1 MKFHTYFNTHI
12 PCMQKVLDFRD
23 VKEKNNF
30 LSILKIWRIFRIQIY
45 MDVLAK
51 EYRDDLCILVDMLK
65 EMILFPYDMA
75 YTMY

>member
-1 MKFHTYFNTHI
+1 
-12 PCMQKVLDFRD
+12 
-23 VKEKNNF
+23 
-30 LSILKIWRIFRIQIY
+30 

-75 YTMY
+75 YTMYWKDKSSDSCNEQSACPYNPV